1 LLAPTLGCE
10 SSHKGLYGGTMRRP
24 FLKMNGLGND
34 FVVVEARSQ
43 PFAPSVS
50 EVRGIAD
57 RQGGI
62 GCDQLIAIEA
72 SPRADAF
79 MRIWNADGGEVEH
92 CGNAARCVGW
102 LMLEATGRNRASLET
117 PSGVLE
123 ITRAGPRQVTIDM
136 GRPRLD
142 WRDIPLEEAMD
153 TRGIEL
159 EVGPLGAPIM
169 HTPGCVSM
177 GNPHVVFFVGDAE
190 AAPVR
195 QVGSMIEHHRLF
207 PQRVN
212 VGFAQI
218 KARDRIRLRVW
229 ERGAGL
235 TRACGTGACAA
246 LVAAH
251 RRALADRK
259 ATVEMDGGDLV
270 IDWRAD
276 TDHVLMTGP
285 IEVEFTGVLP

>member
-1 LLAPTLGCE
+1 
-10 SSHKGLYGGTMRRP
+10 
-24 FLKMNGLGND
+24 MNGLGND

-43 PFAPSVS
+43 PFAPSPA
-50 EVRGIAD
+50 EVRSIAGRED
-57 RQGGI
+57 GV

-102 LMLEATGRNRASLET
+102 LILEAGGRDSAKLDT

-136 GRPRLD
+136 GAPRLG

-159 EVGPLGAPIM
+159 EVGPLGAPVM

-177 GNPHVVFFVGDAE
+177 GNPHVGFFVADAE

-195 QVGSMIEHHRLF
+195 EVGSMIEHHRMF
-207 PQRVN
+207 PRGVN

-251 RRALADRK
+251 RRALANRE
-259 ATVEMDGGDLV
+259 AIVEMDGGDLR
-270 IDWRAD
+270 IEWRTD

-285 IEVEFTGVLP
+285 VEVEFTGVLP

>member
-1 LLAPTLGCE
+1 MAR
-10 SSHKGLYGGTMRRP
+10 SMRRP

-43 PFAPSVS
+43 PFAPSPA
-50 EVRGIAD
+50 EVRAIAD
-57 RQGGI
+57 REDGI

-102 LMLEATGRNRASLET
+102 LILEATGRDAARLDS

-123 ITRAGPRQVTIDM
+123 ITRAGPKQVTIDM
-136 GRPRLD
+136 GAPRLG
-142 WRDIPLEEAMD
+142 WQDIPLEEAMD

-159 EVGPLGAPIM
+159 EVGPLGAPVM

-190 AAPVR
+190 TAPVR
-195 QVGSMIEHHRLF
+195 EVGSMIEHHRLF
-207 PQRVN
+207 PRGVN

-251 RRALADRK
+251 RRALANRE
-259 ATVEMDGGDLV
+259 ATVEMDGGDLR
-270 IDWRAD
+270 IAWRAAD
-276 TDHVLMTGP
+276 DHVLMTGP
-285 IEVEFTGVLP
+285 VEVEFTGMLP